1 MFSVWVMMN
10 KVTRRLSKIPEEV
23 RGEIEPHFLTSD
35 PVVNED
41 SRKLPKIDDNT
52 ADYICES
59 LTVIKYTKTYV
70 VIFTDGFISYNNLL
84 TVILFVFS

>member
-1 MFSVWVMMN
+1 MMN
-10 KVTRRLSKIPEEV
+10 KVTRRLAKIPEEV
-23 RGEIEPHFLTSD
+23 RGEIEPYFLTSD
-35 PVVNED
+35 PVVIED

-59 LTVIKYTKTYV
+59 LTVIKYNQTCV
-70 VIFTDGFISYNNLL
+70 VIFTDDFISYNNLL